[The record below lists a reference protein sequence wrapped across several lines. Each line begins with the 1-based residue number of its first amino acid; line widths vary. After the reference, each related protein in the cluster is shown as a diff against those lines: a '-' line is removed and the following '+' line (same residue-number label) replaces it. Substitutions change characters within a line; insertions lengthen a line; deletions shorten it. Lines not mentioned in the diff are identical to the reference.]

1 MRYIRTKN
9 GVIIDLEKFINNE
22 KDTPYYTDF
31 IFDEITKDGNL
42 KWTAVGTDKN
52 TMENQRGRRCQF
64 GATLN
69 SEIISQADTIEELCD
84 EFDWKWNEKEFPY
97 SKVRQHSRY
106 GGYGDLERAMK
117 EEENYGKH
125 LNYDYEIYGAIWTD
139 KGLTY
144 VAKLNSKGELEL
156 L

>member
-1 MRYIRTKN
+1 MKYVRTKN

-31 IFDEITKDGNL
+31 IFDEITKDGHL

-52 TMENQRGRRCQF
+52 TIENQRGRRCQF

-69 SEIISQADTIEELCD
+69 SEIIKEADTIDELCD
-84 EFDWKWNEKEFPY
+84 AFVVIHKELNGNHTVHRY
-97 SKVRQHSRY
+97 SFFVKSEQNAENDVY
-106 GGYGDLERAMK
+106 GG
-117 EEENYGKH
+117 
-125 LNYDYEIYGAIWTD
+125 IWTN
-139 KGLTY
+139 KGLIY
-144 VAKLNSKGELEL
+144 VAKMNEKGCLEL